1 MVVTFRSGAA
11 TMPVPRPV
19 PRRPRLDAVSALSIP
34 ALARAFADAP
44 ATTQA
49 DLTRLDGDLALRSI
63 AGSGR
68 ALLRRV
74 LDRPSFFWAG
84 KSFQPDGRGFAT
96 GHNVFTVLG
105 GARALPFTVSVGP
118 SSIDGEPAV
127 LIDYD
132 DPRVPVSRLT
142 RRLHDEMREIAPDLW
157 LGPSIWQTGRRRV
170 MGWFALDGT
179 VPFASPN

>member
-1 MVVTFRSGAA
+1 MVTLRSGAVR
-11 TMPVPRPV
+11 MPVFRPV
-19 PRRPRLDAVSALSIP
+19 ARRPRLDAVSALPVP

-44 ATTQA
+44 STTQA
-49 DLTRLDGDLALRSI
+49 DLTRLDGDLVLRSI
-63 AGSGR
+63 AGTGT
-68 ALLRRV
+68 ALLRRI

-84 KSFQPDGRGFAT
+84 KSFQPTDGGYAT

-105 GARALPFTVSVGP
+105 GARALPFTASVGP

-132 DPRVPVSRLT
+132 DPRVPGSRLM
-142 RRLHDEMREIAPDLW
+142 RRLHDEMREIEPDLW
-157 LGPSIWQTGRRRV
+157 LGPSIVRTGRRRV

-179 VPFASPN
+179 VPFGSAN